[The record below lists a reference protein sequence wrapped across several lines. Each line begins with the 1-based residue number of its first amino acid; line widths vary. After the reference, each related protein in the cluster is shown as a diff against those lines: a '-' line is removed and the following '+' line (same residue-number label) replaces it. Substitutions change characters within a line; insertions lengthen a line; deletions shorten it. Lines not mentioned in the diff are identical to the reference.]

1 MEKLLDL
8 LKIFEEKHLIPVMA
22 SIAVAILFVTFLPN
36 LFDLTN
42 KAGKVLYLILVFC
55 IAFLL
60 IHFGKYIC
68 SFFKNKIAKK
78 RKQKKIAE
86 FQQKEEEEHEKE
98 MMEILWDYVDSLSPQ
113 DQCYLMEFLKTNN
126 KPIEMREIAPN
137 GLLSDSD
144 NVACTE
150 KKQASALDPSRK
162 IEFEGDSMCIPNGIS
177 FMEDEPPVKLY
188 RLKDDFFN
196 LLKCSYEKYHK
207 ISHFEMEEVQNGQP
221 ENASSKQG

>member
-8 LKIFEEKHLIPVMA
+8 LKIFEEKHLIPVIA

-36 LFDLTN
+36 LFDLTS
-42 KAGKVLYLILVFC
+42 KAGKVLYLTLVFC

-60 IHFGKYIC
+60 IYFGKYIC

-78 RKQKKIAE
+78 RKQKK
-86 FQQKEEEEHEKE
+86 EEEEQEKE
-98 MMEILWDYVDSLSPQ
+98 KMEDLWDYVDSLSPQ

-126 KPIEMREIAPN
+126 KPIEMREVAPN
-137 GLLSDSD
+137 RLLSDSD